1 VANVEQSTTFS
12 WCCFL

>member
-1 VANVEQSTTFS
+1 VTNVEQSTTFS